1 MKKISKN
8 KKEVFKKQIKK
19 TNKKI
24 IQIKSANI
32 NNG

>member
-19 TNKKI
+19 TNEKI